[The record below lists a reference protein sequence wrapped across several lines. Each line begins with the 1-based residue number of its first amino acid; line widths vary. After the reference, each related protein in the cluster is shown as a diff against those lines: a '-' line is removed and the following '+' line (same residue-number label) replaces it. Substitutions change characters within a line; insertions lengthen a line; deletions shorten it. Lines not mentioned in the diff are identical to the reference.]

1 MNINY
6 NESNKSIE
14 IKDGL
19 KNYVFLLNFLMV
31 LNLLNAILNL
41 SDIKASFGFMK
52 IIWLVLG
59 VVSIVILYNSIFK
72 KSTREKIPIDQ
83 IKGLNQRI
91 FLGRKKYF
99 IELKNGKTRDL
110 LEVKSESE
118 FTKLRTMFTKNGILQ

>member
-1 MNINY
+1 
-6 NESNKSIE
+6 
-14 IKDGL
+14 
-19 KNYVFLLNFLMV
+19 MV

-41 SDIKASFGFMK
+41 SDLEASFGFMK
-52 IIWLVLG
+52 MIWLVLG
-59 VVSIVILYNSIFK
+59 AVSIVILYNSIFK
-72 KSTREKIPIDQ
+72 KSGREKIPIDQ
-83 IKGLNQRI
+83 IKGLNQRV

>member
-6 NESNKSIE
+6 NESKKSIE

-19 KNYVFLLNFLMV
+19 KNYVFLLNFLMI
-31 LNLLNAILNL
+31 LNLLNAFLNL
-41 SDIKASFGFMK
+41 SDVKASFGFMK
-52 IIWLVLG
+52 MIWLVLG

-110 LEVKSESE
+110 VEVKSESE
-118 FTKLRTMFTKNGILQ
+118 FAKLRTMFTKNGILQ

>member
-1 MNINY
+1 MNIKY

-19 KNYVFLLNFLMV
+19 KNYAFLINFLMV

-41 SDIKASFGFMK
+41 SDVKASFGFMK

-72 KSTREKIPIDQ
+72 KSTREKIPADQ
-83 IKGLNQRI
+83 IKGLNKRI

-110 LEVKSESE
+110 LEVKSELE
-118 FTKLRTMFTKNGILQ
+118 FTKLSKMFTKNGILQ

>member
-6 NESNKSIE
+6 NESKKSIE

-19 KNYVFLLNFLMV
+19 KNYVFLLNFLMI
-31 LNLLNAILNL
+31 LNLLNALLNL
-41 SDIKASFGFMK
+41 SDVEASFGFMK
-52 IIWLVLG
+52 MIWLVLG

>member
-6 NESNKSIE
+6 NESKRSIE

-19 KNYVFLLNFLMV
+19 KNYVFLLNFLMI

-41 SDIKASFGFMK
+41 SDVEASFGFMK
-52 IIWLVLG
+52 MIWLVLG

-99 IELKNGKTRDL
+99 IELKNRKTRDL
-110 LEVKSESE
+110 LEIKSESE
-118 FTKLRTMFTKNGILQ
+118 FTKLRTMFTKNGIL

>member
-6 NESNKSIE
+6 NKSNKSIE
-14 IKDGL
+14 IKDAL
-19 KNYVFLLNFLMV
+19 KNHLFLINLLMV
-31 LNLLNAILNL
+31 LNLVNSILNL
-41 SDIKASFGFMK
+41 SDLNTNFGLMK

-59 VVSIVILYNSIFK
+59 TVSIVILYNSIFK
-72 KSTREKIPIDQ
+72 KSGIEKIPIDQ
-83 IKGLNQRI
+83 IKGLNQRV

>member
-6 NESNKSIE
+6 NESKKSIE

-19 KNYVFLLNFLMV
+19 KNYVFLLNFLMI

-41 SDIKASFGFMK
+41 SDVEASFGFMK
-52 IIWLVLG
+52 MIWLVLG

>member
-6 NESNKSIE
+6 NESKKSIE

-19 KNYVFLLNFLMV
+19 KNYVFLLNFLMI
-31 LNLLNAILNL
+31 LNLLNALLNL
-41 SDIKASFGFMK
+41 SDVEASFGFMK
-52 IIWLVLG
+52 MIWLVLG
-59 VVSIVILYNSIFK
+59 VVSILILYNSIFK